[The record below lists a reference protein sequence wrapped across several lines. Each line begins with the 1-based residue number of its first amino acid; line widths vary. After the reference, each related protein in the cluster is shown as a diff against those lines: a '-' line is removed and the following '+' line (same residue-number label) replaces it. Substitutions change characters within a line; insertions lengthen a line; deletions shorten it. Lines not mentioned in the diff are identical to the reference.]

1 MKIALGMIA
10 LAGLANIASAQSASL
25 SIVSSAATI
34 DTFGGSASFTVSVYA
49 DVDFGTAIAGGEFA
63 LDGTGPA
70 NSVASMVGASAAWGE
85 LGFQDNGYAG
95 DADYNGM
102 IFGQLIF
109 PPFINPAA
117 ESMIGNGSV
126 LLGTVTIVIDPLTCG
141 VWDWSTA
148 AGSGDFML
156 EIYTDDGGAGVFTQL
171 TADDISMGSVSVF
184 MIPAPSSIALIGLG
198 GLIGA
203 RRRR

>member
-25 SIVSSAATI
+25 SIVSPVATI
-34 DTFGGSASFTVSVYA
+34 DTSGGSVSISLEIFA

-63 LDGTGPA
+63 LDGTAPV
-70 NSVASMVGASAAWGE
+70 NSVASMIGASAAWGE

-109 PPFINPAA
+109 PPFINPAV
-117 ESMIGNGSV
+117 ESMLGNGPV
-126 LLGTVTIVIDPLTCG
+126 LLGTVTVVINSHTFG
-141 VWDWSTA
+141 VWDWNTA

-198 GLIGA
+198 GLIGT

>member
-25 SIVSSAATI
+25 SIVSPVATI
-34 DTFGGSASFTVSVYA
+34 DTSGGSVSISLEIFA

-63 LDGTGPA
+63 LDGTAPV
-70 NSVASMVGASAAWGE
+70 NSVASMIGASAAWGE

-109 PPFINPAA
+109 PPFINPAV
-117 ESMIGNGSV
+117 ESMLGNGPV
-126 LLGTVTIVIDPLTCG
+126 LLGTVTVVINSHTFG
-141 VWDWSTA
+141 VWDWNTA

-171 TADDISMGSVSVF
+171 TADDISMGSASLSVV
-184 MIPAPSSIALIGLG
+184 PNPSSLVIIGVG
-198 GLIGA
+198 GLIGT